1 MITKDENL
9 LDGVF
14 ILLLNG
20 YLKNLFPLQHF
31 RKKHTLI
38 K

>member
-20 YLKNLFPLQHF
+20 YFKKFVSLATFLQ
-31 RKKHTLI
+31 KTYTY
-38 K
+38 